1 MTLNF
6 AVGFVIA
13 AMLLLIIWALK
24 GVLLTPVRT
33 GDNTEIVIGLNLH
46 GHEPALEQTL
56 RGLLWLRENGTLKAN
71 IRIIAHE
78 PDEVTR
84 HIARHYE
91 AEYRCIYYT
100 EDDKDNG

>member
-13 AMLLLIIWALK
+13 AILLLIIWALK

-33 GDNTEIVIGLNLH
+33 GDSTDIVIDLLLH
-46 GHEPALEQTL
+46 GDEPALEQTL

-78 PDEVTR
+78 PDEETR

-91 AEYRCIYYT
+91 VEYRCIYYT
-100 EDDKDNG
+100 EEDQDNG

>member
-13 AMLLLIIWALK
+13 AILMLIIWTLK
-24 GVLLTPVRT
+24 GMLLTPVKT
-33 GDNTEIVIGLNLH
+33 GDSTDMEIELRLRGP
-46 GHEPALEQTL
+46 EPALEQTL

-71 IRIIAHE
+71 IHIIARE

>member
-6 AVGFVIA
+6 AVGLVIA
-13 AMLLLIIWALK
+13 AILLLIIWALK
-24 GVLLTPVRT
+24 GVLLTPVKT
-33 GDNTEIVIGLNLH
+33 GDSTDMEIELRLRGP
-46 GHEPALEQTL
+46 EPALEQTL

-71 IRIIAHE
+71 IHIISRE

-100 EDDKDNG
+100 EDE

>member
-13 AMLLLIIWALK
+13 AILMLIIWALK
-24 GVLLTPVRT
+24 GVLLTPVKT
-33 GDNTEIVIGLNLH
+33 GDSTDIEIELRLRGS
-46 GHEPALEQTL
+46 EPALEQTL

-78 PDEVTR
+78 PDEVIR

>member
-1 MTLNF
+1 MTLNI
-6 AVGFVIA
+6 AVGFIIA
-13 AMLLLIIWALK
+13 VMLMLIIWALQ
-24 GVLLTPVRT
+24 GVLLTPVKT
-33 GDNTEIVIGLNLH
+33 GDSTDMEIELCLN
-46 GHEPALEQTL
+46 GPEPALEQTL

-78 PDEVTR
+78 PDEETR

-100 EDDKDNG
+100 EDE

>member
-13 AMLLLIIWALK
+13 AILLLIIWALK
-24 GVLLTPVRT
+24 GVLLTPVKT
-33 GDNTEIVIGLNLH
+33 GDSTDMEIELRLRGP
-46 GHEPALEQTL
+46 EPALEQTL

-71 IRIIAHE
+71 IRIIACE
-78 PDEVTR
+78 TDEVTR

-91 AEYRCIYYT
+91 DEYRCIYYT
-100 EDDKDNG
+100 EDE

>member
-13 AMLLLIIWALK
+13 AILMLIIWALK
-24 GVLLTPVRT
+24 GVLLTPVKT
-33 GDNTEIVIGLNLH
+33 GDSTDMEIELRLRGP
-46 GHEPALEQTL
+46 EPALEQTL

-71 IRIIAHE
+71 IHIIARE
-78 PDEVTR
+78 TDEVTR

-91 AEYRCIYYT
+91 DEYRCIYYT
-100 EDDKDNG
+100 EDE

>member
-1 MTLNF
+1 MTLNI

-13 AMLLLIIWALK
+13 AMLMLIIWALK
-24 GVLLTPVRT
+24 GVLLTPVKT
-33 GDNTEIVIGLNLH
+33 GDSTDMEIELCLH
-46 GHEPALEQTL
+46 GPEPALEQTL

-71 IRIIAHE
+71 ICIIAHE
-78 PDEVTR
+78 PDEETR

-100 EDDKDNG
+100 EDE

>member
-13 AMLLLIIWALK
+13 AILLLIIWALK

-78 PDEVTR
+78 PDEETR

-100 EDDKDNG
+100 EDE

>member
-6 AVGFVIA
+6 AVGFAAA

-24 GVLLTPVRT
+24 GLLLTPVKT
-33 GDNTEIVIGLNLH
+33 GDSTEMVIELYLH
-46 GHEPALEQTL
+46 GDEPALEQTL
-56 RGLLWLRENGTLKAN
+56 RGLLWLRENGTLRAD
-71 IRIIAHE
+71 IRITAHE

-91 AEYRCIYYT
+91 NEYRCIYYT
-100 EDDKDNG
+100 EEEQDYG

>member
-13 AMLLLIIWALK
+13 AIRLLSSWGLR

-33 GDNTEIVIGLNLH
+33 GDNTEIVIGLNLD

-71 IRIIAHE
+71 IRIIAHG
-78 PDEVTR
+78 PDEETR

-100 EDDKDNG
+100 EEDQDNG

>member
-6 AVGFVIA
+6 AIGFIVA
-13 AMLLLIIWALK
+13 AILMLIIWALK
-24 GVLLTPVRT
+24 GVLLTPVKT
-33 GDNTEIVIGLNLH
+33 GGGTDIEIDLRISGA
-46 GHEPALEQTL
+46 EPSLEQTL

-78 PDEVTR
+78 PDELTR

-100 EDDKDNG
+100 EDE

>member
-13 AMLLLIIWALK
+13 AILLLIIWALK

-78 PDEVTR
+78 PDEETR

-100 EDDKDNG
+100 EEE

>member
-78 PDEVTR
+78 PDEETR

-100 EDDKDNG
+100 EDE

>member
-78 PDEVTR
+78 PDEETR

-91 AEYRCIYYT
+91 AEYRYIYYT
-100 EDDKDNG
+100 EEDQDNG

>member
-71 IRIIAHE
+71 IRIMAHGS
-78 PDEVTR
+78 DEETR

-100 EDDKDNG
+100 EEDQDNG